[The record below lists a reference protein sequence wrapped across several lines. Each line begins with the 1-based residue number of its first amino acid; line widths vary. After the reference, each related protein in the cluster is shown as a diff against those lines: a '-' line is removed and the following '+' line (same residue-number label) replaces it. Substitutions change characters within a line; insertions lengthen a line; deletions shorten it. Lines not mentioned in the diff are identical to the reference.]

1 MLFVSSYYSV
11 TAVQSVLHDREYV
24 HAVQRMHQYDMT
36 VYNDPQLFRPLDHVT
51 RQEAAK
57 FFAVYADQFAQ
68 ASDDRDTS
76 VHCLFDDLGD
86 ADSTL
91 VSYIHLACAQ
101 WSMLGSEGLFYPFD
115 ALTKAQA
122 ITIIVRVMSGMQ
134 DESAFPWR
142 SGYFQQARV
151 LWLTRETDVWAL
163 DAPASRYELAL
174 LLYRSQ
180 SMDVEHMEQ
189 RELDELKQLLL
200 ELGVQL

>member
-1 MLFVSSYYSV
+1 MVVFFIFLLSNMIQWSWRKICIVCSACMLFVSSYYSV

-101 WSMLGSEGLFYPFD
+101 
-115 ALTKAQA
+115 
-122 ITIIVRVMSGMQ
+122 
-134 DESAFPWR
+134 
-142 SGYFQQARV
+142 
-151 LWLTRETDVWAL
+151 
-163 DAPASRYELAL
+163 
-174 LLYRSQ
+174 
-180 SMDVEHMEQ
+180 
-189 RELDELKQLLL
+189 
-200 ELGVQL
+200 